1 MSSNQITT
9 DSGDE
14 GIVALNYCA
23 HAIEDLKRLLAGT
36 QPHFVQSKR
45 AIGAVIELLQHSVKF
60 ILPNCGELL
69 DVDSFSQAHLD
80 LLRLPYPVTAFEI
93 PWKTDRPID
102 ILGGIKQVM
111 ASRRIALCWEPDATP
126 AALRDAGLNTILE
139 RFPQGGA
146 FVLPVSW
153 IDEHSI
159 WTIGLGGSFVP
170 YDNTFVPMDETTR
183 VNGISHRSY
192 DALKEA
198 GLVGKKVQKF
208 DSEPFIIQP
217 EQFETLFRH
226 NIDEGFFSISSDSRD
241 EALALLQ
248 ACAVLNCENVETA
261 EIVASAKLNKARL
274 AKGKQPFFSY
284 KVLALSPD
292 RAGTRHGD
300 AGSANGSHSS
310 PRMHLRRGHIRRLEH
325 KTIWVRAAVVGAAS
339 SGVAKKDYVVRP
351 ARPAK

>member
-1 MSSNQITT
+1 MSSNQMAA

-45 AIGAVIELLQHSVKF
+45 AIGAVIELLQRSVKF

-69 DVDSFSQAHLD
+69 DVNSFSQAHLD

-93 PWKTDRPID
+93 PWKTDRSIE
-102 ILGGIKQVM
+102 ILGGIEQVM

-217 EQFETLFRH
+217 EQFETLFRTTSTRA
-226 NIDEGFFSISSDSRD
+226 FFQFQ
-241 EALALLQ
+241 ATLA
-248 ACAVLNCENVETA
+248 
-261 EIVASAKLNKARL
+261 
-274 AKGKQPFFSY
+274 
-284 KVLALSPD
+284 
-292 RAGTRHGD
+292 TRHW
-300 AGSANGSHSS
+300 
-310 PRMHLRRGHIRRLEH
+310 RCF
-325 KTIWVRAAVVGAAS
+325 K
-339 SGVAKKDYVVRP
+339 P
-351 ARPAK
+351 APF